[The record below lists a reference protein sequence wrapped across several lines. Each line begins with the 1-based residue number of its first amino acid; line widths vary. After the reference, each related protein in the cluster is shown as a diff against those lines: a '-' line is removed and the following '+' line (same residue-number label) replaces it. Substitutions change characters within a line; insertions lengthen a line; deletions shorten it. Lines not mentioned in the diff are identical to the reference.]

1 MKRKPKI
8 EVEVEVNGIDE
19 ALKKAYELKTVW
31 QNINRLIDEA
41 KSKYE
46 KQDLKILVEGRWM
59 VADYRMDT
67 RYIWRKGHG
76 HACGEN

>member
-8 EVEVEVNGIDE
+8 EVEVEVSGIDE

-41 KSKYE
+41 KSK
-46 KQDLKILVEGRWM
+46 I
-59 VADYRMDT
+59 
-67 RYIWRKGHG
+67 
-76 HACGEN
+76 

>member
-1 MKRKPKI
+1 MKDGMRGRKPKI

-41 KSKYE
+41 KSK
-46 KQDLKILVEGRWM
+46 I
-59 VADYRMDT
+59 
-67 RYIWRKGHG
+67 
-76 HACGEN
+76 